1 MSICGISMDY
11 QSSFFLKELHGSR
24 TCRVGVMYLLQM
36 YNEEYPVGNSLMTAD
51 STWQSIFH
59 ELWCEIS
66 TMPRVESLWAT
77 GDQGLEKIILC
88 CRMGF
93 YREHA
98 LWCEISTMPR
108 VESLW
113 ATGDQ
118 GLEKIIL
125 CCRMGFYREH
135 AVEGTQGPRAVFV
148 LPFARHK
155 ALLNSISG
163 SKIRLM
169 MPSLRS
175 VPYPILLP
183 TVWSDGPPVCLS
195 SVYVLQLSHHN
206 IIVTQT
212 PPSLT
217 ISCKYSSVIKDTIIR
232 QPRLQFIVLLSS
244 SCVK

>member
-1 MSICGISMDY
+1 MSSCGISMDY

-24 TCRVGVMYLLQM
+24 TCRIGVMYLLQM
-36 YNEEYPVGNSLMTAD
+36 YNEGYPVGNSLMTAD

-98 LWCEISTMPR
+98 
-108 VESLW
+108 
-113 ATGDQ
+113 A
-118 GLEKIIL
+118 
-125 CCRMGFYREH
+125 
-135 AVEGTQGPRAVFV
+135 EGTQGPRAVFV

-163 SKIRLM
+163 SKIHLM

-175 VPYPILLP
+175 VPYPLLLP